1 MELSALVDLAA
12 LYPQFLNNS
21 IAGSDSTPLFG
32 TATLII
38 KKNLVNADIYYIL
51 SEQQTK
57 EVIYVH

>member
-12 LYPQFLNNS
+12 LYPQFFNNS

-38 KKNLVNADIYYIL
+38 KRNLVNYYIL
-51 SEQQTK
+51 LEQQTK
-57 EVIYVH
+57 EVLYVH